1 MTRAMQEADTPIRES
16 WSPCNL
22 VVNPA
27 GTFYLGLSPH
37 RNGKSNF
44 REDRRPLT
52 RDRPTPGL
60 RLLEEWGREEVL
72 I

>member
-1 MTRAMQEADTPIRES
+1 MALAMQEADTPIHES

-22 VVNPA
+22 VVNPE
-27 GTFYLGLSPH
+27 GTSLLGLSSH
-37 RNGKSNF
+37 RNGKSKF

-52 RDRPTPGL
+52 RDRPTPRL
-60 RLLEEWGREEVL
+60 RLLEELGREEVP